1 MKSKILFMLSALIIL
16 IWACS
21 SGIQPDKMYPLSEI
35 KHHARNGQT
44 VRSQGIL
51 TEKKGNEEFI
61 VTDNH
66 VTMKINLGAYEKR
79 SETLA
84 KNSKIVFTGTFR
96 NMLFAKPEIEVTYLR
111 VVEDFR

>member
-1 MKSKILFMLSALIIL
+1 MILL

-21 SGIQPDKMYPLSEI
+21 SGLQPDKMYPLNEI

-44 VRSQGIL
+44 VKSQGIL
-51 TEKKGNEEFI
+51 TEKTGKEEFI

-79 SETLA
+79 SKTLA
-84 KNSKIVFTGTFR
+84 KNSKIVFIGTYR
-96 NMLFAKPEIEVTYLR
+96 NMLFTRPEIEVTYLR